1 MLEKC
6 LKETSS
12 LFLVT
17 DCLATS
23 GLRAPR
29 GMLMVHLP
37 AWMLSASSTW
47 ESILSCKGVRG
58 GPFPKLPHPSG
69 LPVAELA
76 APPPEVR

>member
-37 AWMLSASSTW
+37 AWMLSALSTW
-47 ESILSCKGVRG
+47 ELHPLLQGRQRWPFSEALPSLRTSCGRIG
-58 GPFPKLPHPSG
+58 GSTT
-69 LPVAELA
+69 
-76 APPPEVR
+76 